1 LAAWRLNSVANT
13 IAQSNEFVFPKEKEA
28 PMQKLTNKEREAALA
43 TIPDWRPVEGRDA
56 ISRSLNFKDFSAAWG
71 FMSRVALAAQA
82 MDHHPEWSNIFNRVD
97 IVLSTHDAGGLTD
110 RDIALAR
117 RIDAVAGTSGARTS
131 GA

>member
-1 LAAWRLNSVANT
+1 
-13 IAQSNEFVFPKEKEA
+13 
-28 PMQKLTNKEREAALA
+28 MQKLTNKEREAALA